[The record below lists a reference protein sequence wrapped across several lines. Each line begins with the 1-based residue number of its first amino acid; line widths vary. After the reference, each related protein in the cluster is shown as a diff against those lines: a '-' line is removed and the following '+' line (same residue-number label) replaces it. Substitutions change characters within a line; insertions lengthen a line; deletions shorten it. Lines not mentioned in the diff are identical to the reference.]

1 LCKKY
6 SIKLIP
12 KTFRKKGKIF
22 VDVDGDWYD
31 FNNCKVAVDQIE
43 KKILELFNNTYSC
56 FRFNSKKNLKKDK
69 KQTNF
74 FNRSFFLKQKNDL
87 NPNFKL
93 KKKKVFNII
102 KHVKHND
109 SLHRSSLKRSLEEIR
124 NVNILVLNE
133 LTKDSFAVEPMIGEL
148 ISKNEKIQ
156 SFTID
161 TDQQLKK
168 DVEKDIS
175 KIFNFFAAINNLQ
188 NKFRDKL
195 KNFYKGSIQAL
206 LFQQKVM
213 ENYCNIAVL

>member
-1 LCKKY
+1 
-6 SIKLIP
+6 
-12 KTFRKKGKIF
+12 
-22 VDVDGDWYD
+22 
-31 FNNCKVAVDQIE
+31 
-43 KKILELFNNTYSC
+43 
-56 FRFNSKKNLKKDK
+56 
-69 KQTNF
+69 
-74 FNRSFFLKQKNDL
+74 
-87 NPNFKL
+87 
-93 KKKKVFNII
+93 
-102 KHVKHND
+102 
-109 SLHRSSLKRSLEEIR
+109 
-124 NVNILVLNE
+124 VNILVLNE